1 MTQLLYFY
9 KWCLLVICV
18 GVGVGSAT
26 VKENCND
33 AFSDKPFGE
42 NSASRVCV
50 PTDRPEYISP
60 VEPLNEEGIKCSST
74 YTLYIH
80 DSDGPPSKLHSHV
93 PLRLAFSVMVT
104 VSPLVKDEPLTKISV
119 AKQWEYTFM

>member
-1 MTQLLYFY
+1 
-9 KWCLLVICV
+9 V
-18 GVGVGSAT
+18 GVGVGSAI
-26 VKENCND
+26 VIDNCKENFCDN
-33 AFSDKPFGE
+33 PLGE
-42 NSASRVCV
+42 NSASIVCV
-50 PTDRPEYISP
+50 PADRPEYILP

-119 AKQWEYTFM
+119 AKQ